1 MKRIL
6 TLATALVALMAA
18 MACGG
23 GSDPTAT
30 SPAATPTPEPQVI
43 NWKMSSVNPE
53 SHYMIQN
60 VLWWTE
66 QVRQQTNGQ
75 LNIEVFAGGA
85 LPYAQAEHLDA
96 VSRGLV
102 EVAGVWGGSNSGV
115 EQALEVLEIPGLVP
129 PDVDVRFE
137 LANTLFQPYQALLS
151 EKYDVELY
159 WILQLDPR
167 NLYMKDAVSS
177 LDEFQGLKIRAMSPL
192 EVAFTGNMGAAATPI
207 SAQEV
212 YTALQQGLVDGVWI
226 VDSGTYVLKW
236 YEVAKYIVDIK
247 TGGAANFL
255 SINKTAYDALPADIR
270 QVLVDLRPQLMTRV
284 WDSLKADMITSR
296 QRLLDEGMEV
306 IQWPDSDLATI
317 SGAAQQVLGSWY
329 EDASPD
335 AKQIFDRARAI
346 ISEAGN

>member
-6 TLATALVALMAA
+6 TLVTALVALMAA

-23 GSDPTAT
+23 GSEPTAT
-30 SPAATPTPEPQVI
+30 SPAATPTPEPQII
-43 NWKMSSVNPE
+43 NWKLGSVSPE
-53 SHYMIQN
+53 SHYILTN
-60 VLWWTE
+60 IAWWTD
-66 QVRQQTNGQ
+66 QVRERTNGQ
-75 LNIEVFAGGA
+75 LNIEIFAGGA
-85 LPYAQAEHLDA
+85 LPYGQAEYLDA
-96 VSRGLV
+96 VDRGLV
-102 EVAGVWGGSNSGV
+102 EASDVWGGSNSGV

-129 PDVDVRFE
+129 PDVDLRVDV
-137 LANTLFQPYQALLS
+137 ANKLFQPYQSLLAS
-151 EKYDVELY
+151 KYDVELY

-167 NLYMKDAVSS
+167 NLYMKDAVNS

-236 YEVAKYIVDIK
+236 YEVAKYIIDIR
-247 TGGAANFL
+247 TGGAVNFL
-255 SINKTAYDALPADIR
+255 SINKTAYDALPPDVR

-284 WDSLKADMITSR
+284 WNSLREDMVTSR

-306 IQWPDSDLATI
+306 IAWPESDLAEI
-317 SGAAQQVLGSWY
+317 SGAGQQVLGSWY

-335 AKQIFDRARAI
+335 AKEIFDRARAI
-346 ISEAGN
+346 ISDAGN